1 MPETPVA
8 AGIRT
13 VRVPDGPP
21 GRIDR
26 VVADAT
32 GLSRSH
38 VQKLI
43 SDGRLTAAGETLR
56 ANTVVSAGTEVRLDV
71 PEPVALDLAPAP
83 DIPLTVVYEDDDLLI
98 VDKP

>member
-1 MPETPVA
+1 MPEAAVV

-21 GRIDR
+21 VRVDR
-26 VVADAT
+26 VVTDAT

-43 SDGRLTAAGETLR
+43 SEGRLT
-56 ANTVVSAGTEVRLDV
+56 
-71 PEPVALDLAPAP
+71 
-83 DIPLTVVYEDDDLLI
+83 
-98 VDKP
+98 